1 MSIANCIRNNLN
13 KLRPCYFKNN
23 NFTRKITMSAKLR
36 AEEALEELK
45 KKNPYYEK
53 YASKIATL
61 QQTSPE
67 EFLNRIESVEKK
79 PNPAEHSKKER

>member
-1 MSIANCIRNNLN
+1 MASCIRKNLLF
-13 KLRPCYFKNN
+13 LRTCCYQRNID
-23 NFTRKITMSAKLR
+23 RRITMSAKLR

-53 YASKIATL
+53 YSAKLAKL

-67 EFLNRIESVEKK
+67 EFLNRIASVEE
-79 PNPAEHSKKER
+79 NLAPAASSKKER

>member
-1 MSIANCIRNNLN
+1 MASCIRKNLIT
-13 KLRPCYFKNN
+13 LRTCYYQYNIH
-23 NFTRKITMSAKLR
+23 RRITMSAKLR
-36 AEEALEELK
+36 AEEAMEELK

-53 YASKIATL
+53 YASKLATV

-79 PNPAEHSKKER
+79 SNPPSNSTKER

>member
-1 MSIANCIRNNLN
+1 
-13 KLRPCYFKNN
+13 
-23 NFTRKITMSAKLR
+23 MSAKLR

-61 QQTSPE
+61 QQTSPD
-67 EFLNRIESVEKK
+67 EFLNRIEKVEKTHS
-79 PNPAEHSKKER
+79 PPRTSKKER

>member
-1 MSIANCIRNNLN
+1 MASCIRKNLIF
-13 KLRPCYFKNN
+13 LRTCYYQKNIY
-23 NFTRKITMSAKLR
+23 RRITMSAKLR

-53 YASKIATL
+53 YATKIATL

-79 PNPAEHSKKER
+79 HNPPANSRKER